1 MTKMIRTVTVIMTI
15 IVEGGE
21 ISEDE
26 RKSYEAFV
34 KDKYKGK
41 EITLLKVKIDGEF
54 VDLETHMKSEGFQRV
69 RRITGYL
76 VGTLDRF
83 NDGKKAE
90 VRDRVPHGVD
100 YTHTVSGLLD
110 D

>member
-1 MTKMIRTVTVIMTI
+1 MKKVRMISMTV

-21 ISEDE
+21 ISDAE
-26 RKSYEAFV
+26 RKEYEKYV
-34 KDKYKGK
+34 REKYKDQDI
-41 EITLLKVKIDGEF
+41 ELLKIKIDGEN
-54 VDLETHMKSEGFQRV
+54 VDLETHMKSKGFERV

-76 VGTLDRF
+76 VGTLERF

-90 VRDRVPHGVD
+90 VKDRVPHGVD

>member
-1 MTKMIRTVTVIMTI
+1 MKKVRMISMTV
-15 IVEGGE
+15 IVEGGQ
-21 ISEDE
+21 ISDAE
-26 RKSYEAFV
+26 RKEYEKYV
-34 KDKYKGK
+34 REKYKDQDI
-41 EITLLKVKIDGEF
+41 ELLKIKIDGEN
-54 VDLETHMKSEGFQRV
+54 VDLETHMKSKGFERV

-90 VRDRVPHGVD
+90 VKDRVPHGVD

>member
-1 MTKMIRTVTVIMTI
+1 MTV

-21 ISEDE
+21 ISDAE
-26 RKSYEAFV
+26 RKEYKKYVRE
-34 KDKYKGK
+34 KYKDQDI
-41 EITLLKVKIDGEF
+41 ELLKIKIDGEN
-54 VDLETHMKSEGFQRV
+54 VDLETHMKSKGFERV

-76 VGTLDRF
+76 VGTLERF

-90 VRDRVPHGVD
+90 VKDRVPHGVD

>member
-1 MTKMIRTVTVIMTI
+1 MTV

-21 ISEDE
+21 ISDAE
-26 RKSYEAFV
+26 RKEYE
-34 KDKYKGK
+34 KYVREKYNDQDI
-41 EITLLKVKIDGEF
+41 ELLKIKIDGEN
-54 VDLETHMKSEGFQRV
+54 VDLETHMKSKGFERV

-76 VGTLDRF
+76 VGTLERF

-90 VRDRVPHGVD
+90 VKDRVPHGVD

>member
-1 MTKMIRTVTVIMTI
+1 MTV
-15 IVEGGE
+15 IVEGGTLPE
-21 ISEDE
+21 EEVKAYQD
-26 RKSYEAFV
+26 YV
-34 KDKYKGK
+34 KDKYKDE
-41 EITLLKVKIDGEF
+41 EITLLRIKVDGDS
-54 VDLETHMKSEGFQRV
+54 VDLETHKKSAGFQRI

-83 NDGKKAE
+83 NDGKLAE
-90 VRDRVPHGVD
+90 VKDRVPHGYED

>member
-1 MTKMIRTVTVIMTI
+1 MTVII
-15 IVEGGE
+15 EGGK
-21 ISEDE
+21 ISDE
-26 RKSYEAFV
+26 ERESYEAYV

-41 EITLLKVKIDGEF
+41 TITLLKIKLDGEF
-54 VDLETHMKSEGFQRV
+54 AELETHTKSESFQRV

-76 VGTLDRF
+76 NEINRF
-83 NDGKKAE
+83 CDAKQAE
-90 VRDRVPHGVD
+90 VKDRKPHGVD

>member
-1 MTKMIRTVTVIMTI
+1 MTV
-15 IVEGGE
+15 IVEGGTLPE
-21 ISEDE
+21 EE
-26 RKSYEAFV
+26 VKAYQEYV
-34 KDKYKGK
+34 KDKYKDE
-41 EITLLKVKIDGEF
+41 EITLLKIKIDGEN
-54 VDLETHMKSEGFQRV
+54 VNLETHMKSKGFERI

-83 NDGKKAE
+83 NDGKLAE
-90 VRDRVPHGVD
+90 VKDRVPHNYGVD

>member
-1 MTKMIRTVTVIMTI
+1 MKKVRMISMTV
-15 IVEGGE
+15 IVEGGQ
-21 ISEDE
+21 ISDAE
-26 RKSYEAFV
+26 RKEYEKYV
-34 KDKYKGK
+34 REKYKDQ
-41 EITLLKVKIDGEF
+41 EIELLKIKIDGEN
-54 VDLETHMKSEGFQRV
+54 VDLETHMKSKGFQRI

-83 NDGKKAE
+83 NDGKLAE
-90 VRDRVPHGVD
+90 VKDRVPHGVD

>member
-1 MTKMIRTVTVIMTI
+1 MTVI
-15 IVEGGE
+15 VENGPIPDE
-21 ISEDE
+21 E

-34 KDKYKGK
+34 KDKYKDQDI
-41 EITLLKVKIDGEF
+41 ELLKIKIDGEN
-54 VDLETHMKSEGFQRV
+54 VDLETHMKSKGFERV

-83 NDGKKAE
+83 NDGKLAE
-90 VRDRVPHGVD
+90 VKDRVPHGVD

>member
-1 MTKMIRTVTVIMTI
+1 MKKARMISMTV
-15 IVEGGE
+15 IVEGNTLPE
-21 ISEDE
+21 EEVKAYQD
-26 RKSYEAFV
+26 FV
-34 KDKYKGK
+34 KDKYKGE
-41 EITLLKVKIDGEF
+41 EITLLKIKVDGDSVE
-54 VDLETHMKSEGFQRV
+54 LETHKKTAGFQRI

-83 NDGKKAE
+83 NDGKLAE
-90 VRDRVPHGVD
+90 VKDRVPHNYGVD

>member
-1 MTKMIRTVTVIMTI
+1 MKKVRTIIMTV
-15 IVEGGE
+15 IVEGGQ
-21 ISEDE
+21 ISDAE
-26 RKSYEAFV
+26 RKEYEKYV
-34 KDKYKGK
+34 REKYKDQDI
-41 EITLLKVKIDGEF
+41 ELLKIKVDGEF
-54 VDLETHMKSEGFQRV
+54 VDLETHTKSEGFQRV

-83 NDGKKAE
+83 NDGKLAE
-90 VRDRVPHGVD
+90 VKDRVPHGYED

>member
-1 MTKMIRTVTVIMTI
+1 MTV
-15 IVEGGE
+15 IVEGGTLPE
-21 ISEDE
+21 EE
-26 RKSYEAFV
+26 VKAYQEYV
-34 KDKYKGK
+34 KDKYKDEK
-41 EITLLKVKIDGEF
+41 ITLLKIKVDGDS
-54 VDLETHMKSEGFQRV
+54 VDLETHKKTAGFQRI

-83 NDGKKAE
+83 NDGKLAE
-90 VRDRVPHGVD
+90 VKDRVPHGVD

>member
-1 MTKMIRTVTVIMTI
+1 MMKKVGIKTMTV
-15 IVEGGE
+15 IVEGGTLPEEE
-21 ISEDE
+21 IKAYQD
-26 RKSYEAFV
+26 YV
-34 KDKYKGK
+34 KDKYKDE
-41 EITLLKVKIDGEF
+41 EITLLKIKVDGEN
-54 VDLETHMKSEGFQRV
+54 VDLETHKKSAGFQRI

-83 NDGKKAE
+83 NDGKLAE
-90 VRDRVPHGVD
+90 VKDRVPHNNSVD

>member
-1 MTKMIRTVTVIMTI
+1 MTV
-15 IVEGGE
+15 IVEGGTLPE
-21 ISEDE
+21 EE
-26 RKSYEAFV
+26 VKAYQEYV
-34 KDKYKGK
+34 KDKYKDE
-41 EITLLKVKIDGEF
+41 EITLLKIKVDGEN
-54 VDLETHMKSEGFQRV
+54 VDLETHKKSAGFQRI

-83 NDGKKAE
+83 NDGKLAE
-90 VRDRVPHGVD
+90 VKDRVPHGVD

>member
-1 MTKMIRTVTVIMTI
+1 MTV

-21 ISEDE
+21 ISDAE
-26 RKSYEAFV
+26 RKEYEKYV
-34 KDKYKGK
+34 REKNKDQDI
-41 EITLLKVKIDGEF
+41 ELLKIKIDGEN
-54 VDLETHMKSEGFQRV
+54 VDLETHMKSKGFERV

-83 NDGKKAE
+83 NDGKLAE
-90 VRDRVPHGVD
+90 VKDRVSHGVD

>member
-1 MTKMIRTVTVIMTI
+1 MTV

-21 ISEDE
+21 ISDAE
-26 RKSYEAFV
+26 RKEYEKYV
-34 KDKYKGK
+34 REKYKDQDI
-41 EITLLKVKIDGEF
+41 ELLKIKIDGEN
-54 VDLETHMKSEGFQRV
+54 VDLETHMKSKGFERV

-76 VGTLDRF
+76 VGTLERF

-90 VRDRVPHGVD
+90 VKDRVPHGVD

>member
-1 MTKMIRTVTVIMTI
+1 MKKVRMISMTVTV
-15 IVEGGE
+15 EGSQ
-21 ISEDE
+21 ISEAE
-26 RKSYEAFV
+26 RKEYEKYV
-34 KDKYKGK
+34 REKYKDQDI
-41 EITLLKVKIDGEF
+41 ELLKIKIDGEN
-54 VDLETHMKSEGFQRV
+54 VDLETHMKSKGFERV

-83 NDGKKAE
+83 NDGKLAE
-90 VRDRVPHGVD
+90 VKDRVPHNYGVD

>member
-1 MTKMIRTVTVIMTI
+1 MEVII
-15 IVEGGE
+15 EGGVL
-21 ISEDE
+21 SEEE

-34 KDKYKGK
+34 KDKYKNK
-41 EITLLKVKIDGEF
+41 EITLLKIKIDGEF
-54 VDLETHMKSEGFQRV
+54 VNLETHTRSEGFQRI

-83 NDGKKAE
+83 NDGKRAE
-90 VRDRVPHGVD
+90 VKDRVPHNNPID

>member
-1 MTKMIRTVTVIMTI
+1 MKKVGIKKMTV
-15 IVEGGE
+15 IVEGGTLPE
-21 ISEDE
+21 EE
-26 RKSYEAFV
+26 VKAYQEYV
-34 KDKYKGK
+34 KDKYKDE
-41 EITLLKVKIDGEF
+41 EITLLKIKVDGDS
-54 VDLETHMKSEGFQRV
+54 VDLETHKKSAGFQRI

-83 NDGKKAE
+83 NDGKLAE
-90 VRDRVPHGVD
+90 VKDRVPHGVD

>member
-1 MTKMIRTVTVIMTI
+1 MTV
-15 IVEGGE
+15 IVEGGV
-21 ISEDE
+21 ISEEE
-26 RKSYEAFV
+26 RKAYEQYV
-34 KDKYKGK
+34 KDKYPNDII
-41 EITLLKVKIDGEF
+41 ETLKIKVDGDS
-54 VDLETHMKSEGFQRV
+54 VDLETHKTSQGFQRI

-90 VRDRVPHGVD
+90 VKDRVPHNYGVD

>member
-1 MTKMIRTVTVIMTI
+1 MTVTV
-15 IVEGGE
+15 EGGQ
-21 ISEDE
+21 ISEAE
-26 RKSYEAFV
+26 RKEYEKYV
-34 KDKYKGK
+34 REKYKDQDI
-41 EITLLKVKIDGEF
+41 ELLKIKIDGEN
-54 VDLETHMKSEGFQRV
+54 VDLETHMKSKGFERV

-76 VGTLDRF
+76 VGTLERF

-90 VRDRVPHGVD
+90 VKDRVPHGVD

>member
-1 MTKMIRTVTVIMTI
+1 MTV
-15 IVEGGE
+15 IVEGGTL
-21 ISEDE
+21 SEEEVKAYQD
-26 RKSYEAFV
+26 FV
-34 KDKYKGK
+34 RNKYKDE
-41 EITLLKVKIDGEF
+41 EITLLKIKVDGEN
-54 VDLETHMKSEGFQRV
+54 VDLETHKKSAGFQRI

-83 NDGKKAE
+83 NDGKLAE
-90 VRDRVPHGVD
+90 VKDRVPHGVD

>member
-1 MTKMIRTVTVIMTI
+1 MTVII
-15 IVEGGE
+15 EGGE
-21 ISEDE
+21 ISEEE

-34 KDKYKGK
+34 KDKYKNK
-41 EITLLKVKIDGEF
+41 EITLLKIKVDGEF
-54 VDLETHMKSEGFQRV
+54 VDLETHTKSEGFQRV

-76 VGTLDRF
+76 NEINRF
-83 NDGKKAE
+83 CNAKQAE
-90 VRDRVPHGVD
+90 VKDRKPHSVD

>member
-1 MTKMIRTVTVIMTI
+1 MKKVRMISMTV
-15 IVEGGE
+15 IVEGGQ
-21 ISEDE
+21 ISEAE
-26 RKSYEAFV
+26 RKEYKKYVRE
-34 KDKYKGK
+34 KYKDQDI
-41 EITLLKVKIDGEF
+41 ELLKIKIDGEN
-54 VDLETHMKSEGFQRV
+54 VDLETHMKSKGFERV

-76 VGTLDRF
+76 VGTLERF

-90 VRDRVPHGVD
+90 VKDRVPHGVD

>member
-1 MTKMIRTVTVIMTI
+1 MKKVRMISMTVTV
-15 IVEGGE
+15 EGGQ
-21 ISEDE
+21 ISEAE
-26 RKSYEAFV
+26 RKEYEKYV
-34 KDKYKGK
+34 REKYKDQDI
-41 EITLLKVKIDGEF
+41 ELLKIKIDGEN
-54 VDLETHMKSEGFQRV
+54 VDLETHMKSKGFERV

-76 VGTLDRF
+76 VGTLERF

-90 VRDRVPHGVD
+90 VKDRVPHGVD

>member
-1 MTKMIRTVTVIMTI
+1 MTV
-15 IVEGGE
+15 IVEGGALPE
-21 ISEDE
+21 EE
-26 RKSYEAFV
+26 VKAYQEYV
-34 KDKYKGK
+34 KDKYKDE
-41 EITLLKVKIDGEF
+41 EITLLKIKVDGEN
-54 VDLETHMKSEGFQRV
+54 VDLETHKKSAGFQRI

-83 NDGKKAE
+83 NDGKLAE
-90 VRDRVPHGVD
+90 VKDRVPHGVD